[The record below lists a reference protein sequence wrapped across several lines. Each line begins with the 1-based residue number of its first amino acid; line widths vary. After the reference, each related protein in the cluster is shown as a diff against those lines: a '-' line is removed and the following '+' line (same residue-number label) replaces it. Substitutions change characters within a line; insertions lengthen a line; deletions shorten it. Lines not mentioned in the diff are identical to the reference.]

1 MNKQYRVGDDILV
14 KGIVNSEVSNGGI
27 HVLHDGIDA
36 FYSLDQIYKPQK
48 PIIPQFVADWYEE
61 NKMDLEY
68 NLYLYQI
75 SIYEETVDRSDF
87 FYWMQKSVDPIKTLV
102 NMHQFGYK
110 IKQPQL
116 YTVEIPNPNSI
127 SLRRTFLGKV
137 ESTGKIQLR
146 DLKEPNELCKLT
158 EKEIKED
165 FDWAWKFA
173 KPATM
178 EVG

>member
-116 YTVEIPNPNSI
+116 YNVNIPNVYHGDFGYSKLFNNYSFYHR
-127 SLRRTFLGKV
+127 SDATEVRF
-137 ESTGKIQLR
+137 E
-146 DLKEPNELCKLT
+146 LT
-158 EKEIKED
+158 ESEIKANH
-165 FDWAWKFA
+165 DWAWKWA
-173 KPATM
+173 EPVPM